1 MDMNATEIR
10 GMSKEEILEKIDG
23 LEEELFNLR
32 FQKKMGQLNNTS
44 RIKLAKKEL
53 ARAKTV
59 LNEQTEK
66 E

>member
-1 MDMNATEIR
+1 MNATEIR

-44 RIKLAKKEL
+44 RIKMAKKEL